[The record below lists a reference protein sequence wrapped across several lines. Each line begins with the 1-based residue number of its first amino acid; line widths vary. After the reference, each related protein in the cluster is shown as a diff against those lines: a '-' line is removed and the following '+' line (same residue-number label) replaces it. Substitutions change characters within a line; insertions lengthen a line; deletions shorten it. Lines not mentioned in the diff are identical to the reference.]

1 MAVCQREQTTP
12 SSAASNIKGEK
23 MELIIKEWKT
33 PEIINFN
40 FEELKKE
47 ITAKS
52 ALYKNMV
59 YTDETIKE
67 AKADRA
73 ALNKFITA
81 LEDKR
86 KEVKKQCLE
95 PYNQFEKQIKE
106 LVAIIDEPVKLIG
119 TQIADFEDREKE
131 KKKEKITELF
141 NNIGFQPF
149 VKLEQI
155 FDSKWLNKS
164 VSLKSIEDELNR
176 VLYQVGHDVSAINAL
191 PEFSFEAM
199 EHYKKTLDLS
209 AAIAEGQRLS
219 DIQKRKLEHEAKM
232 KELEEQ
238 KAKEAKVETE
248 EANAEDSQYVEAEIV
263 EDNKPQELPKQW
275 IKFAALL
282 STDDALALRA
292 FCDSREIV
300 IKSIK

>member
-1 MAVCQREQTTP
+1 MAVSQREKKTT

-67 AKADRA
+67 AKTDRA

-119 TQIADFEDREKE
+119 TQITDFEDREKD
-131 KKKEKITELF
+131 KKKEKIIELF

-164 VSLKSIEDELNR
+164 VSLKSIEDELNS
-176 VLYQVGHDVSAINAL
+176 VLYQVGHDVAAINAL

-238 KAKEAKVETE
+238 KAKEANVEKE
-248 EANAEDSQYVEAEIV
+248 EVNAEDSQYVEAEIV
-263 EDNKPQELPKQW
+263 EDDKPQELPKQW
-275 IKFAALL
+275 IKFEALL

>member
-1 MAVCQREQTTP
+1 MAVCQREQKTT

-119 TQIADFEDREKE
+119 TQITDFEDREKE
-131 KKKEKITELF
+131 KKKEKIIELF

-164 VSLKSIEDELNR
+164 VSLKSIEDELNS

-199 EHYKKTLDLS
+199 EHYKKTLDLY

-238 KAKEAKVETE
+238 KANEAKTETE
-248 EANAEDSQYVEAEIV
+248 EAKAEDSQYVEAEIV
-263 EDNKPQELPKQW
+263 EDDNLQDIPKQW
-275 IKFAALL
+275 IKFEALL

-292 FCDSREIV
+292 FCDSRGIV

>member
-1 MAVCQREQTTP
+1 MAVCQRKQNTT

-106 LVAIIDEPVKLIG
+106 LVAIINEPVKLIG
-119 TQIADFEDREKE
+119 TQITDFEDREKE

-141 NNIGFQPF
+141 NNIGFQSF

-164 VSLKSIEDELNR
+164 VSLKSIEDELNS

-238 KAKEAKVETE
+238 KAKEANVEKE
-248 EANAEDSQYVEAEIV
+248 EVNAEDSQYVEAEIV
-263 EDNKPQELPKQW
+263 EDDKPQDLPKQW
-275 IKFAALL
+275 IKFEALL